1 MPHVRINIDLSSVPF
16 WQKHFSNSSV
26 VNWNQFVEC
35 LILEHVGESFD
46 LTRRQANK
54 LAPYFDQ
61 NGDAVVTREEFA
73 GFVRMY
79 GGNDDKSPKMLRKAL
94 RESLGLVR
102 QLNRGG
108 GKEAS
113 PERETFGGMDKL
125 TGSGGTTFGG
135 MDKLTGRET
144 FGGMDKLTGSGDAGQ
159 PSGGGCG
166 ISLTRSEAQYIE
178 LENSGNL
185 QFAGMSPFTIEMWI
199 MPRSVDKSPALIS
212 KYNRGKWGQYMVKL
226 ETGA

>member
-94 RESLGLVR
+94 RRRSAEQGHCGGYGADDGRSTSGANTDPNGTREESLGLVR

-113 PERETFGGMDKL
+113 P
-125 TGSGGTTFGG
+125 
-135 MDKLTGRET
+135 
-144 FGGMDKLTGSGDAGQ
+144 
-159 PSGGGCG
+159 
-166 ISLTRSEAQYIE
+166 
-178 LENSGNL
+178 
-185 QFAGMSPFTIEMWI
+185 
-199 MPRSVDKSPALIS
+199 
-212 KYNRGKWGQYMVKL
+212 
-226 ETGA
+226 